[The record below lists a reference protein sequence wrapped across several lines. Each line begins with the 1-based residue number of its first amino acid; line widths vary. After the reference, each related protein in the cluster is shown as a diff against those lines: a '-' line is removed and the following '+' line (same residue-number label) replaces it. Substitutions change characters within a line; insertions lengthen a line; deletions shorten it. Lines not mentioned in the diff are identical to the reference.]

1 MATKKPWDEVAFN
14 NAGEN
19 DGKFHSFCEKKLP
32 NFCPETWQEQ
42 QTYNPKD
49 DNCYLKIIC

>member
-19 DGKFHSFCEKKLP
+19 DGKFHSFCEEEIAELLP
-32 NFCPETWQEQ
+32 RNMAGTANIQ
-42 QTYNPKD
+42 PKG
-49 DNCYLKIIC
+49 